1 MHSTDKTQAEKP
13 TCCGDVWLSYR
24 WVKCTKTGK
33 VERDGKHYCGI
44 HDPVAIKAKKD
55 KQHAKW
61 KQEWDAEAAA
71 NKAKAAAAAE
81 QKRRADCYDDLLG
94 ALQAAIDCG
103 MVPTTS
109 AKEGGASKF
118 SQQVVVADMIRAAIA
133 KAVQP

>member
-71 NKAKAAAAAE
+71 YKAKADAAAE
-81 QKRRADCYDDLLG
+81 QKRRADCYDELLG
-94 ALQAAIDCG
+94 ALKELRG
-103 MVPTTS
+103 VVP
-109 AKEGGASKF
+109 KF
-118 SQQVVVADMIRAAIA
+118 WDDDNAHIGELDKACELADIAIA
-133 KAVQP
+133 NAVQP